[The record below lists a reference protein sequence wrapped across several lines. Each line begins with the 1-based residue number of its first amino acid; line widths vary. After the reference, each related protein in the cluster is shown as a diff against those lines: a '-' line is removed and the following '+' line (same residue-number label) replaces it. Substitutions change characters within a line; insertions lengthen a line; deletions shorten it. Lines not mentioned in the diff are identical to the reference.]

1 MIVERL
7 RMFEYESWYDDYH
20 PEYSLIGVSM
30 KKAMAKFEKSSESK
44 KEPKGMKEMSK
55 KEMAY
60 DMKQMKPK
68 KKSK

>member
-7 RMFEYESWYDDYH
+7 KMFEYQSWYDEYH
-20 PEYSLIGVSM
+20 PEYNLIGVSM
-30 KKAMAKFEKSSESK
+30 KKAMAKFEKSAESK
-44 KEPKGMKEMSK
+44 KEPKGMKEGSK
-55 KEMAY
+55 KEVSY